1 MPHKMQPHNEQ
12 PPNKQQYH
20 ELPENVLTQNT
31 RPLAERFSLYRLWAM
46 IIKEFIQLGR
56 DRLTF
61 GMMVGIPIM
70 QLTLFG
76 FAINGD
82 PKHLPTVIVAHEQ
95 GQFTRSLIAAMEN
108 SRYFTII
115 MTTDQDD
122 KADQLLAAG
131 DAQFALTIPAGFE
144 RRLVRGEK
152 PVLLL
157 EADATDP
164 SATGNAIAAVQQLSQ
179 TAFRHDLHGPLLS
192 GESGQDP
199 FELRIHRR
207 YNSEG
212 ITQYNIVPG
221 LMGVILT
228 MTMIMMTALGITR
241 EVERGTMENLL
252 ATPIRPLE
260 VMIGKIT
267 PYIVIGYVQVTVI
280 LLAAWGIFEV
290 PFVGSLPILLGCILL
305 FILANLSVGIT
316 ISSTARNQ
324 TQAMQMTFFFFLP
337 SMLLTG
343 FMFPFRGMPGWAQ
356 AIGEVLPLT
365 HFLRLI
371 RGVMLKGNTLPELWP
386 NLWPLM
392 LFMGIVMMIGLKR
405 FRRTLD

>member
-1 MPHKMQPHNEQ
+1 MANIQPTVDPRQ
-12 PPNKQQYH
+12 SSPSRQ
-20 ELPENVLTQNT
+20 LS
-31 RPLAERFSLYRLWAM
+31 ERFSLARLWA
-46 IIKEFIQLGR
+46 IVIKEFIQLRR

-61 GMMVGIPIM
+61 AMMVGIPIM

-95 GQFTRSLIAAMEN
+95 GTLTRTLVAALEN
-108 SRYFTII
+108 SRYFSII
-115 MTTDQDD
+115 NTTDNDAW
-122 KADQLLAAG
+122 ADEALADG
-131 DAQFALTIPAGFE
+131 DAQFSLTIPSDFE
-144 RRLVRGEK
+144 RKLVRGER
-152 PVLLL
+152 PALLL

-164 SATGNAIAAVQQLSQ
+164 SATGNALAAVQQLAN
-179 TAFRHDLHGPLLS
+179 TALTHDLVGPLRSLNA
-192 GESGQDP
+192 GAPP
-199 FELRIHRR
+199 FEVRIQRR
-207 YNSEG
+207 YNPEG

-228 MTMIMMTALGITR
+228 MTMIMMTALGVTR

-267 PYIVIGYVQVTVI
+267 PYILIGYVQVTVI
-280 LLAAWGIFEV
+280 LLAAHGIFHV
-290 PFVGSLPILLGCILL
+290 PFVGSLPVLLGCILL

-316 ISSTARNQ
+316 ISSAARNQ

-343 FMFPFRGMPGWAQ
+343 FMFPFRGMPHWAQ
-356 AIGEVLPLT
+356 NIGEALPLT

-371 RGVMLKGNTLPELWP
+371 RGVMLKGNSFPELWP
-386 NLWPLM
+386 NLWPLL
-392 LFMGIVMMIGLKR
+392 LFMGVMLFIGLRR

>member
-1 MPHKMQPHNEQ
+1 MANIQPTVDPRQ
-12 PPNKQQYH
+12 SSPSRQ
-20 ELPENVLTQNT
+20 LS
-31 RPLAERFSLYRLWAM
+31 ERFSLARLWA
-46 IIKEFIQLGR
+46 IVIKEFIQLRR

-61 GMMVGIPIM
+61 AMMVGIPIM

-95 GQFTRSLIAAMEN
+95 GTLTRTLVAALEN
-108 SRYFTII
+108 SRYFSII
-115 MTTDQDD
+115 NTTDNDAW
-122 KADQLLAAG
+122 ADEALADG
-131 DAQFALTIPAGFE
+131 DAQFSLTIPSDFE
-144 RRLVRGEK
+144 RKLVRGER
-152 PVLLL
+152 PALLL

-164 SATGNAIAAVQQLSQ
+164 SATGNALAAVQQLAN
-179 TAFRHDLHGPLLS
+179 TALTHDLEGPLRSLNA
-192 GESGQDP
+192 GAPP
-199 FELRIHRR
+199 FEVRIQRR
-207 YNSEG
+207 YNPEG

-228 MTMIMMTALGITR
+228 MTMIMMTALGVTR

-260 VMIGKIT
+260 VMIGKIS
-267 PYIVIGYVQVTVI
+267 PYILIGYVQVTVI
-280 LLAAWGIFEV
+280 LLAAHGIFHV
-290 PFVGSLPILLGCILL
+290 PFVGSLPVLLGCILL

-316 ISSTARNQ
+316 ISSAARNQ

-343 FMFPFRGMPGWAQ
+343 FMFPFRGMPHWAQ
-356 AIGEVLPLT
+356 NIGEALPLT

-371 RGVMLKGNTLPELWP
+371 RGVMLKGNSFPELWP
-386 NLWPLM
+386 NLWPLL
-392 LFMGIVMMIGLKR
+392 LFMGVMLFIGLRR